1 MRTLARTVALAGL
14 LILGACASSG
24 GDAGAVPKCT
34 CGTVATAV
42 NGCQHPLCMQ
52 GKTNPDNPKC
62 HCGPITVS
70 KPATGE
76 K

>member
-14 LILGACASSG
+14 LILGACSST
-24 GDAGAVPKCT
+24 GDAGGVPKCT
-34 CGTVATAV
+34 CGTLATAV
-42 NGCQHPLCMQ
+42 NGCQNPLCMQ

-62 HCGPITVS
+62 HCGPIAAP
-70 KPATGE
+70 KPAAGG